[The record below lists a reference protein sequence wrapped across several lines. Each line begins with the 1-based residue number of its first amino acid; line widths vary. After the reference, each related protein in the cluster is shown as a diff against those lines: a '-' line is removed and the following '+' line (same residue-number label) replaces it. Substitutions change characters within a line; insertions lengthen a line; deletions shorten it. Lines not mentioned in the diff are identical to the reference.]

1 MDNLCIRLKIGILFH
16 NLKCIDNLL
25 CFIIIY
31 SHGNSLQNVARNPRL
46 IDDVQMIFFFFFL
59 TEYVNST
66 VEYNTRFQIEWKLP
80 LISTRFFLNVVDE
93 LVLAV

>member
-1 MDNLCIRLKIGILFH
+1 MDNLCIRLIIGILFH

-25 CFIIIY
+25 YFIITY

-46 IDDVQMIFFFFFL
+46 IDDVQMIFFFFL
-59 TEYVNST
+59 TEYVSST

-80 LISTRFFLNVVDE
+80 LSSTSFF
-93 LVLAV
+93 